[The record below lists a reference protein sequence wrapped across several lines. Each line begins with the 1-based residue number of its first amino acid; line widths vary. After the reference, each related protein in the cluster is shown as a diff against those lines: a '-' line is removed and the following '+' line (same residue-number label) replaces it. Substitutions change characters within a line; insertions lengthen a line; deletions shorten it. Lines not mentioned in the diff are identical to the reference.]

1 MGIIIKYKLIM
12 GQDDHQFSRHHGG
25 GAVCAIILFSLAAY
39 YFYTYSALSDKNP
52 DMFVQG
58 NKLTCWADPAI
69 ALPKANF
76 YISINDEAAPTGNY
90 VNVSASFTQWMS
102 YQFYIC
108 ISMIASSV
116 LLVIYSASHSNL
128 MLYASG
134 IIKSLTAIGSF
145 INLIWGAIVR
155 FGAAGTICSGYSNQ
169 IALDTTKGLLLSTGT
184 FMKLWMI
191 IPLCIFPIALLCSCI
206 CIVGICGAF
215 KAKTAPDV

>member
-1 MGIIIKYKLIM
+1 MGIIKYKLIM

-90 VNVSASFTQWMS
+90 VNVSASFTEWMS

-108 ISMIASSV
+108 ISMIVSTV
-116 LLVIYSASHSNL
+116 LLVIYSASDSNL

-134 IIKSLTAIGSF
+134 ILKGLTAIGCF
-145 INLIWGAIVR
+145 INLIWILKPDRSRHDQRPSPQHRHIHEVVDDHASMHLPHRSLGR
-155 FGAAGTICSGYSNQ
+155 LLHLLRWNLC
-169 IALDTTKGLLLSTGT
+169 LLLS
-184 FMKLWMI
+184 
-191 IPLCIFPIALLCSCI
+191 
-206 CIVGICGAF
+206 
-215 KAKTAPDV
+215 